1 LWLFLFQSPS
11 ARGGPRVSVTVH
23 TEASPE
29 EELVNLPFTAPILVP
44 DHTEPLIWEGKARQ
58 GLKLIAR
65 AYRGN
70 KARGGG
76 GAVKGATAGKTAT
89 LLPGSKKAPETTLRL
104 TDNNDDDDE
113 DDDDDDEDDD
123 DGVAALLR
131 RTNSVLNRKA
141 GQMVATTKPV
151 EKAIAAASTV
161 ASAPAAAAGLKIKQ
175 AGFLDSCSPAKET
188 GELVAM
194 KTGTGTRTTERFAS
208 MLSSVADPECLSR
221 ILIFNPSRIPDL
233 GSRMDPTTAPKE
245 DGKKSFV
252 LLENFVLP
260 SFEATIIIKL

>member
-1 LWLFLFQSPS
+1 
-11 ARGGPRVSVTVH
+11 
-23 TEASPE
+23 
-29 EELVNLPFTAPILVP
+29 VP

-76 GAVKGATAGKTAT
+76 GAVKGATAGKTAA

-141 GQMVATTKPV
+141 GQVLATKPV
-151 EKAIAAASTV
+151 EKATVAASTA

-194 KTGTGTRTTERFAS
+194 KTGTGARTIEGFTS
-208 MLSSVADPECLSR
+208 MLSRTRTRTKRGGEKTLFYHK
-221 ILIFNPSRIPDL
+221 ILPF
-233 GSRMDPTTAPKE
+233 
-245 DGKKSFV
+245 
-252 LLENFVLP
+252 
-260 SFEATIIIKL
+260 FE

>member
-1 LWLFLFQSPS
+1 MWPAKLFLFQSPS

-23 TEASPE
+23 TEATPE

-70 KARGGG
+70 KARGSAGS
-76 GAVKGATAGKTAT
+76 AVKGPTAGKIVVAAA
-89 LLPGSKKAPETTLRL
+89 LMPGNKKAPETLRL
-104 TDNNDDDDE
+104 THEDDE
-113 DDDDDDEDDD
+113 DDDDDDDDDDEDDDD

-141 GQMVATTKPV
+141 GQVVATKPV
-151 EKAIAAASTV
+151 EKATAADSTV
-161 ASAPAAAAGLKIKQ
+161 ASAPAAAGLKIKQ

-194 KTGTGTRTTERFAS
+194 KTGTYR
-208 MLSSVADPECLSR
+208 SVLQ
-221 ILIFNPSRIPDL
+221 N
-233 GSRMDPTTAPKE
+233 
-245 DGKKSFV
+245 V
-252 LLENFVLP
+252 LH
-260 SFEATIIIKL
+260 IC

>member
-1 LWLFLFQSPS
+1 M
-11 ARGGPRVSVTVH
+11 
-23 TEASPE
+23 EASPE
-29 EELVNLPFTAPILVP
+29 EELVNLPFTAPVLVP

-70 KARGGG
+70 KARSAG
-76 GAVKGATAGKTAT
+76 GAVKGPTAGKTAA

-104 TDNNDDDDE
+104 TDNNNDDDDE
-113 DDDDDDEDDD
+113 DDDDDDEDDDDD

-141 GQMVATTKPV
+141 GQVVATKPV
-151 EKAIAAASTV
+151 EKATAAASTA

-194 KTGTGTRTTERFAS
+194 KTGTGTRTK
-208 MLSSVADPECLSR
+208 
-221 ILIFNPSRIPDL
+221 N
-233 GSRMDPTTAPKE
+233 
-245 DGKKSFV
+245 V
-252 LLENFVLP
+252 LHLC
-260 SFEATIIIKL
+260 

>member
-1 LWLFLFQSPS
+1 M
-11 ARGGPRVSVTVH
+11 
-23 TEASPE
+23 
-29 EELVNLPFTAPILVP
+29 P

-70 KARGGG
+70 KARSGG
-76 GAVKGATAGKTAT
+76 GAVKGATAGKTAA
-89 LLPGSKKAPETTLRL
+89 LLPGNKKAPETLRL
-104 TDNNDDDDE
+104 THEDDE
-113 DDDDDDEDDD
+113 DDDDDDDDEDDDD

-141 GQMVATTKPV
+141 GQVVATKPV
-151 EKAIAAASTV
+151 EKATAAASTV

-194 KTGTGTRTTERFAS
+194 KTGTGTRATERFAV
-208 MLSSVADPECLSR
+208 LR
-221 ILIFNPSRIPDL
+221 IRNVYLVS
-233 GSRMDPTTAPKE
+233 
-245 DGKKSFV
+245 
-252 LLENFVLP
+252 
-260 SFEATIIIKL
+260 

>member
-1 LWLFLFQSPS
+1 LWPAKLFLLQSPS

-70 KARGGG
+70 KARGG
-76 GAVKGATAGKTAT
+76 AVKGTTAGKTAA
-89 LLPGSKKAPETTLRL
+89 LLPGSKKASETLRL
-104 TDNNDDDDE
+104 THERDDNDDNDDE
-113 DDDDDDEDDD
+113 DDDDDDEDDDD

-141 GQMVATTKPV
+141 GQVVATKPV
-151 EKAIAAASTV
+151 EKATAAASTV
-161 ASAPAAAAGLKIKQ
+161 ASAPAAAGLKIKQ

-194 KTGTGTRTTERFAS
+194 KTGTGVRTATTERFTS
-208 MLSSVADPECLSR
+208 MLNSVADPEWLSR
-221 ILIFNPSRIPDL
+221 IVIFIHP
-233 GSRMDPTTAPKE
+233 GSRFPNGSNNSTKRGGE
-245 DGKKSFV
+245 K
-252 LLENFVLP
+252 NFVP
-260 SFEATIIIKL
+260 S

>member
-1 LWLFLFQSPS
+1 MWLFLLQSPS

-76 GAVKGATAGKTAT
+76 GGVKGPTAGKTAALT
-89 LLPGSKKAPETTLRL
+89 PGSKKAPETLCLTLER
-104 TDNNDDDDE
+104 DDE
-113 DDDDDDEDDD
+113 DDDDDDDDEDDDD

-131 RTNSVLNRKA
+131 RTNSVLNRKT
-141 GQMVATTKPV
+141 GPVVAAKPV
-151 EKAIAAASTV
+151 EKATTV
-161 ASAPAAAAGLKIKQ
+161 ASAPAAAGLKIKQ

-194 KTGTGTRTTERFAS
+194 KTGTGTRTTERFTS
-208 MLSSVADPECLSR
+208 MLKSVADPECLSR
-221 ILIFNPSRIPDL
+221 IVIFIHPGSRFKDGSNNSTKRGGKLIFSYHFL
-233 GSRMDPTTAPKE
+233 
-245 DGKKSFV
+245 
-252 LLENFVLP
+252 
-260 SFEATIIIKL
+260 